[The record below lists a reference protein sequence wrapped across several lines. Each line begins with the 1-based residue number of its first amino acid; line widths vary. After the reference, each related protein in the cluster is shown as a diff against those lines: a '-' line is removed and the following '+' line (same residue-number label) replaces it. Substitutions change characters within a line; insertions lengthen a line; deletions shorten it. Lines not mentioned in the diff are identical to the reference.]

1 MVQEV
6 ANSKNATVNIGD
18 FEVGWEWL
26 TSLLSFA
33 FKLKAGV
40 TLQKTALK
48 PVLVMEWLRDYKQT
62 ADSQEAMSLL
72 DILEETRMYESTLPS
87 DKIYAMLPFAP
98 ESDGVMVDYALKP
111 EQVFTHMAVELLN
124 KKQSLDILC
133 HCMLHTSPSNLDL
146 PSWVPDWT
154 VQGWVEPFRSRKLN
168 TKAAGDSKIRL
179 SIDNDKRI
187 LSIFGRMLGKVAAL
201 ESTKTITLTPGQQAG
216 VPKPPYGM
224 NKVPTDADGNLQNV
238 PIQTAN
244 TEERNATR
252 FNYAKEEAR
261 KTLYDIHNVASPTGK
276 PTQDVRTA
284 MARTFAC
291 NRSRD
296 GSELD
301 EDSLL
306 GFDVHTM
313 ITCAD
318 ETFEGIFRWLVEE
331 ATGEDEST
339 ERGAAY
345 KTRAMKA
352 YQAFSGPHFRWC
364 YNRRFFRAEDGN
376 LGWAVNGTEIGDVIA
391 LFYGADYPF
400 ILREG
405 ENGQYRIVGEGL
417 GDAYTERVFDIV

>member
-1 MVQEV
+1 MH
-6 ANSKNATVNIGD
+6 IGD
-18 FEVGWEWL
+18 HEVGWEWL

-33 FKLKAGV
+33 FKIKAGV
-40 TLQKTALK
+40 PLQKTALK
-48 PVLVMEWLRDYKQT
+48 PVLVMEWLRDYRQT
-62 ADSQEAMSLL
+62 ADNQEKMSLL

-87 DKIYAMLPFAP
+87 DKIYAMLPFAL
-98 ESDGVMVDYALKP
+98 ESDGVVVDYALQP

-124 KKQSLDILC
+124 NKQSLDILC
-133 HCMLHTSPSNLDL
+133 HCMLHTSPSKLIL

-179 SIDNDKRI
+179 SIDNDNRI
-187 LSIFGRMLGKVAAL
+187 LSISGKMLGKVAAL
-201 ESTKTITLTPGQQAG
+201 ESTKTITLSPGQQAD

-224 NKVPTDADGNLQNV
+224 NKVPVDDDGKLQSL
-238 PIQTAN
+238 PIQNAN

-252 FNYAKEEAR
+252 FSHAKEEAR

-296 GSELD
+296 GSKID

-306 GFDVHTM
+306 GFNVHTM

-318 ETFEGIFRWLVEE
+318 ETVEGIFRWIVEE
-331 ATGEDEST
+331 ATGEEETT

-345 KTRAMKA
+345 KARAMKA

-376 LGWAVNGTEIGDVIA
+376 LGWAVNGTKVGDVIA

-400 ILREG
+400 ILRED
-405 ENGQYRIVGEGL
+405 ENGQYNIVGDCYFDQHMAGEGL
-417 GDAYTERVFDIV
+417 GDSYPEQVFNIV